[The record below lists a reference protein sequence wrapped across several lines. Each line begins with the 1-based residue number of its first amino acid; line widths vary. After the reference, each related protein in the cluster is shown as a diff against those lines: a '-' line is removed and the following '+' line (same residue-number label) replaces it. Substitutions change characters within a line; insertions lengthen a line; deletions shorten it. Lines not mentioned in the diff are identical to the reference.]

1 MKIKKYLSILTIL
14 ISFIVN
20 AQMYVS
26 PNTYM
31 YVGDQYVYVAGNVEL
46 NAATS
51 KMYMRRDG
59 QLLQGTAG
67 ASLNRGLG
75 ALSVYQEG
83 SVNNFQYNY
92 WCSPVGGAT
101 GVAGNQPF
109 GITQLGVPNVN
120 LDLTSFSANVPT
132 SSFDGTSAA
141 GTLNV
146 SSRWIYKFANSTL
159 YAQWAYVGSAST
171 IGAGQ
176 GFTMKGTSG
185 ADAIIPYT
193 GAGANRS
200 AIATA
205 KASGNQRYDFRGIP
219 NDGTINVPMLV
230 DTKTLTGNPYPSAID
245 LQDLLVDNGP
255 SGLDVCD
262 GTALF
267 WEHDKTVNSH
277 LLLSYRGGYGVYNG
291 ASNVYTAATYQAP
304 DVLGMPTG
312 GPTGSGNA
320 FERRFSPI
328 GQGFMIRNSSLAGI
342 TNVAGNFVIN
352 NTHRVFRREGI
363 ATNSEFARVGGGTDD
378 SNSSEGTVD
387 GKYGFYGDIPNIAGK
402 DYTKISKAPTPQI
415 LVNTMLSTGAV
426 RQMALV
432 FMPNAIEGYDPA
444 DAMTGEG
451 SLPVDIYFPMLN
463 AQFVQNANKFSIDN
477 KYPLGF
483 KNDVESKFI
492 IRVAEFVNFDKTKEV
507 FLHDK
512 ELDTYHDIKNAQFE
526 LTLPAGVNITRYE
539 ITFKKANK
547 LSDEDKNDVSELS
560 VFQNNGNSSL
570 TIKNPLKIDLVSISL
585 FDVTGKSIF
594 AKTNLGKNEVYEFNT
609 SNLSDGVYIVKMIT
623 SNNQEITKKVSIS
636 KIK

>member
-1 MKIKKYLSILTIL
+1 MRIKKYLSILTIL
-14 ISFIVN
+14 ISLAVK

-31 YVGDQYVYVAGNVEL
+31 YVGNQYVYVAGNVDL
-46 NAATS
+46 NSATS
-51 KMYMRRDG
+51 KIYMRRDA

-67 ASLNRGLG
+67 SSTNKGLG

-83 SVNNFQYNY
+83 TVNNFQYNY
-92 WCSPVGGAT
+92 WCSPVGGST

-120 LDLTSFSANVPT
+120 LDLTSFAANTPT
-132 SSFDGTSAA
+132 GSVDGTSSN
-141 GTLNV
+141 GVLNT
-146 SSRWIYKFANSTL
+146 SSYWIYKFANSTL

-205 KASGNQRYDFRGIP
+205 KASGNQRYDFRGVP

-245 LQDLLVDNGP
+245 LQDLLIDNGP
-255 SGLDVCD
+255 TGLDVCD

-328 GQGFMIRNSSLAGI
+328 GQGFMIRSTSLAG
-342 TNVAGNFVIN
+342 NVPGNFVIN
-352 NTHRVFRREGI
+352 NTHRRFVKEAI
-363 ATNSEFARVGGGTDD
+363 ANNSEFAKMGGTDN
-378 SNSSEGTVD
+378 SNPSEGEND
-387 GKYGFYGDIPNIAGK
+387 SRYGYYGDIPNIAGK

-415 LVNTMLSTGAV
+415 LVNTMLSTGAI

-444 DAMTGEG
+444 DAITGEG
-451 SLPVDIYFPMLN
+451 SLPVDVYFPMLN
-463 AQFVQNANKFSIDN
+463 SQFVQNANKFSIDN
-477 KYPLGF
+477 KYSLGF

-492 IRVAEFVNFDKTKEV
+492 IRVADFVNFNKAKEV
-507 FLHDK
+507 FIHDK
-512 ELDTYHDIKNAQFE
+512 ELNTYHDIKNAQFE
-526 LTLPAGVNITRYE
+526 LTLPAGVNTTRYE
-539 ITFKKANK
+539 ITFKNGDK
-547 LSDEDKNDVSELS
+547 LVTDEANDVAELN
-560 VFQNNGNSSL
+560 VFQNNTNSLL
-570 TIKNPLKIDLVSISL
+570 TIKNPLQVDLTSLSL
-585 FDVTGKSIF
+585 FDVTGKSILT
-594 AKTNLGKNEVYEFNT
+594 KTNLGKDQTYEFST
-609 SNLSDGVYIVKMIT
+609 SNLSDGVYIVKLIT

-636 KIK
+636 KLK